1 MITEECLVF
10 CKPCGFSSEY
20 LYLKMVLRE
29 EDKLDRKFIS
39 SILAC
44 MREIDHLKR
53 KPQTQFKVCICYLLE
68 GKWIELVKSS
78 DLEDWLH
85 KPSEDLTLGEMR
97 EKFDESECVVHELHP
112 KEEKGDIYQ
121 DSEEEFSKLKDILY
135 HYVDTFGKKY
145 KNNYFVDLQKQCNTS
160 YNIVYLINTL
170 NVIVF
175 EMTKV
180 MRKVG
185 ELTPMYNQIE
195 SASWT
200 SFSKHS
206 KQMEADRK
214 DIMLTGDS
222 RMLLLD
228 IVLLKDVKKHVN
240 EAYREEVKS
249 IIEENKKTY
258 LETCVKVV
266 KVSNELKKEC
276 KYIYKYDCKTVDSF
290 SKIVTII
297 PD

>member
-1 MITEECLVF
+1 M
-10 CKPCGFSSEY
+10 
-20 LYLKMVLRE
+20 
-29 EDKLDRKFIS
+29 
-39 SILAC
+39 
-44 MREIDHLKR
+44 
-53 KPQTQFKVCICYLLE
+53 
-68 GKWIELVKSS
+68 
-78 DLEDWLH
+78 
-85 KPSEDLTLGEMR
+85 
-97 EKFDESECVVHELHP
+97 VHELHP

-170 NVIVF
+170 NVVVF

-214 DIMLTGDS
+214 DIMLTGNS

-228 IVLLKDVKKHVN
+228 IVLLKDLKKHVN

-249 IIEENKKTY
+249 IIE
-258 LETCVKVV
+258 
-266 KVSNELKKEC
+266 
-276 KYIYKYDCKTVDSF
+276 
-290 SKIVTII
+290 
-297 PD
+297 